1 MTNPYETDR
10 LLSEYLLFHYGT
22 AEEILPYEGGPKAA
36 LDFPV
41 RVVAETLDVGALPPR
56 PRALDLGCAVG
67 RSSFELARHCFKVV
81 GVDFSARF
89 IRTCETL
96 RDWGEIAYE
105 RIDEGPLTTP
115 LVARVDKAINRTRV
129 AFEKGD
135 ACNLPLGWE
144 PFDVILMA
152 NLIDRLPDPQKCLAT
167 LPLLLKPGGQLIIA
181 SPYTWMADFTPPEK
195 WLAGRFNQKGEPMG
209 TLDSLKEILAPKFLF
224 RGTKDLPFLI
234 REHARKFQ
242 WSVSQASLWRRK

>member
-1 MTNPYETDR
+1 MTNPYESER
-10 LLSEYLLFHYGT
+10 ILSEYLLFHYGT
-22 AEEILPYEGGPKAA
+22 AEEVLPYDFGPKAA

-41 RVVAETLDVGALPPR
+41 RVVTETVDLGALPPR

-67 RSSFELARHCFKVV
+67 RSTFELARHCFKVI
-81 GVDFSARF
+81 GLDYSTRF
-89 IRTCETL
+89 IRTCDVL

-105 RIDEGPLTTP
+105 RTDEGPLTTP
-115 LVARVDKAINRTRV
+115 LIARVDKSISRTR
-129 AFEKGD
+129 ASFETGD

-152 NLIDRLPDPQKCLAT
+152 NLIDRLPDPHKCLAT
-167 LPLLLKPGGQLIIA
+167 LPLLLKPGGQLVIT
-181 SPYTWMADFTPPEK
+181 SPYTWLEEFTPREK
-195 WLAGRFNQKGEPMG
+195 WLAGRFNDKGEPIG
-209 TLDSLKEILAPKFLF
+209 TLESLKEILAPKFLF